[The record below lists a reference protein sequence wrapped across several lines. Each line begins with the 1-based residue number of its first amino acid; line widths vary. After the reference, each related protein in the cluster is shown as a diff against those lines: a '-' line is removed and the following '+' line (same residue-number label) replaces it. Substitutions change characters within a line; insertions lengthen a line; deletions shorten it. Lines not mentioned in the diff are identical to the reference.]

1 MAVQVSGHVHDTDGD
16 RVFRFSGNSQI
27 FTLLEKKATYFSVT
41 SLLFFK
47 LCNIL
52 TLAAGRRYEMFTKE
66 KLTISCLFDF
76 DFL

>member
-1 MAVQVSGHVHDTDGD
+1 MAVQVSGDVHDTDGD

-52 TLAAGRRYEMFTKE
+52 TLAAGRGYEMFTKE
-66 KLTISCLFDF
+66 K
-76 DFL
+76 